1 MVHKCGRVRL
11 VSGQWVAAMGGCGVR
26 RAGLLVLAAAAA
38 LALAGCSGGKFV
50 PVPGDVNGR
59 QHLQQD
65 CANPM
70 WKQQNLGLWYSLCR
84 KPLAL

>member
-1 MVHKCGRVRL
+1 
-11 VSGQWVAAMGGCGVR
+11 VSGLRVAAMGGCGVC
-26 RAGLLVLAAAAA
+26 RAGLLALAAAAA
-38 LALAGCSGGKFV
+38 LSLAACSNGKFV
-50 PVPGDVNGR
+50 PVPGDAHGR

-84 KPLAL
+84 KPLPL